1 MIPSVTNKSAYYA
14 RTSSDEQ
21 REKQTIQSQ
30 IAALEAE
37 IQKNGETVVSRYNDD
52 GFSGAMLD
60 RPGLDKLRADLER
73 KVFTKLYIHSPD
85 RLARDLM
92 LQLLVVKEL
101 RKHGIEVVFLSHKF
115 GSSPGDQLLFQ
126 MLGAISEFERAQILE
141 RTRRGKL
148 HKARSGV
155 LVASIPKFGYKY
167 IPKTDTTPGRY
178 EINPEEAQI
187 VEEVFRLFNTPY
199 VKGTRTLSKELY
211 KLGIKS
217 PSGNL
222 TWAKSTLA
230 KLLKDSTYI
239 GVTYFNKHMAC
250 EPINPRIVGRR
261 RRKNSS
267 LRLRPKE
274 EWIPIK
280 VPAVISPNLFEETQR
295 KLARNSE
302 MSDRNRKYEYLVK
315 GLLFCSCSKKMYG
328 YPCHGEPRYKCSDK
342 YSRYP
347 LPKICTNGTVPA
359 EKLDSAVW
367 AAFLYVLERPQVLTD
382 RANKI
387 HASRRARKEGLQTKI
402 QDITKGLHSID
413 EQEKRLVKAY
423 SAEVINLSQLKSE
436 LADLSAKKDAL
447 SHEERKLEAE
457 SVVVAPALQPND
469 VERYFRSMKERMLS
483 ASFEMKQ
490 EIIRLFAHQ
499 IIFNRG
505 QMLIRAYLPNP
516 IPDELPAAH
525 SAHKEG
531 HVSTT
536 PQSSRHCGRNRDF
549 SFEIKLDLN
558 RPGEVFLE
566 DEMLEGENISL
577 AA

>member
-60 RPGLDKLRADLER
+60 RPALDKLRTDAER
-73 KVFTKLYIHSPD
+73 KIFTKLYIHSPD

-92 LQLLVVKEL
+92 LQLFIVKEL
-101 RKHGIEVVFLSHKF
+101 RKYSVEVVFLSHKF

-155 LVASIPKFGYKY
+155 LIASIPKFGYNY
-167 IPKTDTTPGRY
+167 ITKTDTTPGRY
-178 EINPEEAQI
+178 EINPEAAQI
-187 VEEVFRLFNTPY
+187 VEEVFTLFNTPH

-250 EPINPRIVGRR
+250 EPINPRTVGRR

-280 VPAVISPNLFEETQR
+280 VPAIISPNLFEETQR

-302 MSDRNRKYEYLVK
+302 MSDRNRKYEYLIK

-347 LPKICTNGTVPA
+347 LPKTCTNGTVPA

-387 HASRRARKEGLQTKI
+387 HVSRRSHKEGLQTKL
-402 QDITKGLHSID
+402 QDITKGLLSID

-457 SVVVAPALQPND
+457 SVVVVPRLQPND
-469 VERYFRSMKERMLS
+469 VERYFRSMKERALS
-483 ASFEMKQ
+483 ASFAMKQ

-499 IIFNRG
+499 VIFNRG
-505 QMLIRAYLPNP
+505 QMLITAYLPNP
-516 IPDELPAAH
+516 IPDEFPAAH
-525 SAHKEG
+525 NANKEDL
-531 HVSTT
+531 VSTT
-536 PQSSRHCGRNRDF
+536 PQSLGYDGRSRYFR
-549 SFEIKLDLN
+549 FEIKLDLA
-558 RPGEVFLE
+558 RPGEILIN
-566 DEMLEGENISL
+566 DEVIEKEGAPL

>member
-1 MIPSVTNKSAYYA
+1 MIPSSTNKSAYYA

-37 IQKNGETVVSRYNDD
+37 IQKNGETVIARYTDD

-60 RPGLDKLRADLER
+60 RPGLDKLRADLDR
-73 KVFTKLYIHSPD
+73 KLFTKLYIHSPD

-148 HKARSGV
+148 HKARSG
-155 LVASIPKFGYKY
+155 LLIASIPKFGYKY

-178 EINPEEAQI
+178 EINPEEAKI
-187 VEEVFRLFNTPY
+187 VEQVFTLFNSLQ

-230 KLLKDSTYI
+230 KLLKDSTYV

-250 EPINPRIVGRR
+250 EPIRPRIVGRR

-280 VPAVISPNLFEETQR
+280 VPAIISTNLFEETQR

-347 LPKICTNGTVPA
+347 LPKTCSIGTVAA

-367 AAFLYVLERPQVLTD
+367 ATFLHVLELPQVLTD
-382 RANKI
+382 RINKI
-387 HASRRARKEGLQTKI
+387 HANRRARKDGLETKR
-402 QDITKGLHSID
+402 QDLTKGLLAID

-423 SAEVINLSQLKSE
+423 SAKVINLSQLESE
-436 LADLSAKKDAL
+436 LAELSTKKDAL
-447 SHEERKLEAE
+447 SQEEKTLEAE
-457 SVVVAPALQPND
+457 TAVAVPALDPKD
-469 VERYFRSMKERMLS
+469 VEQYFRLMKERTLS
-483 ASFEMKQ
+483 ATFETKQ
-490 EIIRLFAHQ
+490 EIMRLFAQ
-499 IIFNRG
+499 QVIFNRG
-505 QMLIRAYLPNP
+505 QMVIRAYLPNP
-516 IPDELPAAH
+516 IPAEFPASVH
-525 SAHKEG
+525 NREE
-531 HVSTT
+531 VSTT
-536 PQSSRHCGRNRDF
+536 SRSLEYGGRSTHRT
-549 SFEIKLDLN
+549 FEIKLDLA
-558 RPGEVFLE
+558 RPGEILINNEVIERE
-566 DEMLEGENISL
+566 DIRL

>member
-37 IQKNGETVVSRYNDD
+37 IQKNGETVVARYTDD

-60 RPGLDKLRADLER
+60 RPALDKLRADIER
-73 KVFTKLYIHSPD
+73 KVFTRLYIHSPD

-101 RKHGIEVVFLSHKF
+101 RKHGIEVIFLSHKF

-148 HKARSGV
+148 HKARSGF
-155 LVASIPKFGYKY
+155 LIASIPKYGYNY
-167 IPKTDTTPGRY
+167 ICKTDTTPGRY
-178 EINPEEAQI
+178 EIDPEKAKI
-187 VEEVFRLFNTPY
+187 VEQVFTLFNTPH

-211 KLGIKS
+211 KLSIKS
-217 PSGNL
+217 PQGNP
-222 TWAKSTLA
+222 TWGKSTLA
-230 KLLKDSTYI
+230 KLLRDSTYI
-239 GVTYFNKHMAC
+239 GVTYFNKHIAC

-280 VPAVISPNLFEETQR
+280 VPAIISSNLFEETQR
-295 KLARNSE
+295 KLARNSD

-347 LPKICTNGTVPA
+347 LPKTCTSGTVPA
-359 EKLDSAVW
+359 AKLDSAMW

-382 RANKI
+382 RINKI
-387 HASRRARKEGLQTKI
+387 HVSRRLRKDGLQTKK
-402 QDITKGLHSID
+402 QDVTKGLLAID

-423 SAEVINLSQLKSE
+423 SAKVINLSQLESE
-436 LADLSAKKDAL
+436 LAELSAKKDAL
-447 SHEERKLEAE
+447 SQEERNLEAE
-457 SVVVAPALQPND
+457 TAVAVPALRPND
-469 VERYFRSMKERMLS
+469 VERYFRFIKEHALT

-490 EIIRLFAHQ
+490 EIIRLFTHQ
-499 IIFNRG
+499 VILNRG
-505 QMLIRAYLPNP
+505 QIMIRAYLPSP
-516 IPDELPAAH
+516 LPSEFPTADPAH
-525 SAHKEG
+525 QEDL
-531 HVSTT
+531 VSTT
-536 PQSSRHCGRNRDF
+536 PQLLEYGGR
-549 SFEIKLDLN
+549 SAHHTFEIKLDLAK
-558 RPGEVFLE
+558 PGEILINDEILE
-566 DEMLEGENISL
+566 DNRL

>member
-1 MIPSVTNKSAYYA
+1 MIPVTNKSAYYA

-60 RPGLDKLRADLER
+60 RPALDKLRTDAER
-73 KVFTKLYIHSPD
+73 KIFTKLYIHSPD

-92 LQLLVVKEL
+92 LQLFVVKEL
-101 RKHGIEVVFLSHKF
+101 RKHSVEVVFLSHKF
-115 GSSPGDQLLFQ
+115 GNSPGDQLLFQ

-155 LVASIPKFGYKY
+155 LIASIPKFGYKY

-187 VEEVFRLFNTPY
+187 VEEAFRLFNTPY

-280 VPAVISPNLFEETQR
+280 VPAIISPNLFEETQR
-295 KLARNSE
+295 KLVRNSE

-347 LPKICTNGTVPA
+347 LPKTCTSGTVPA

-367 AAFLYVLERPQVLTD
+367 AAFLHVLERPQVLTD

-387 HASRRARKEGLQTKI
+387 HASRRARKEGLQTKM
-402 QDITKGLHSID
+402 QDITKGLLSID

-447 SHEERKLEAE
+447 SHEEIKLEAE

-469 VERYFRSMKERMLS
+469 VERYFRAMKERTLS

-490 EIIRLFAHQ
+490 EIIRLFANQ
-499 IIFNRG
+499 VIVNRG

-516 IPDELPAAH
+516 IPDDFPAAH
-525 SAHKEG
+525 NGHKED

-536 PQSSRHCGRNRDF
+536 PQSLGYDGRSMQF
-549 SFEIKLDLN
+549 TFEIKLDLY
-558 RPGEVFLE
+558 RPGEIFFE
-566 DEMLEGENISL
+566 GQPFPRDETSL